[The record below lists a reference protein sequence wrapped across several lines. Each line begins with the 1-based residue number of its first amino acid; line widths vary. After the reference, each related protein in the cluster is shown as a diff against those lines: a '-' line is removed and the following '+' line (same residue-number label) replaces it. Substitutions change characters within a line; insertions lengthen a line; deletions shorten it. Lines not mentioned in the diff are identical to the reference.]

1 MDVNSALEYE
11 LRWNFADLRYDQVL
25 KGSMYRQ
32 EHMPLA
38 PKFSQISLGGL
49 GGRREVSPFEV
60 YTPSESDDEVI
71 SNDVNDKVISMT
83 FILKRTKIIL
93 LFEVCSLFNQ

>member
-1 MDVNSALEYE
+1 MDEYE
-11 LRWNFADLRYDQVL
+11 RRWNFADLRYDQVL

-38 PKFSQISLGGL
+38 PKFSHISLGGF
-49 GGRREVSPFEV
+49 GGN
-60 YTPSESDDEVI
+60 DEVI

-83 FILKRTKIIL
+83 FIL
-93 LFEVCSLFNQ
+93 

>member
-1 MDVNSALEYE
+1 MARRRKSKGEKVEEKNPEFE
-11 LRWNFADLRYDQVL
+11 KRWNFTDLRYDQVL

-60 YTPSESDDEVI
+60 
-71 SNDVNDKVISMT
+71 
-83 FILKRTKIIL
+83 
-93 LFEVCSLFNQ
+93 